1 MGKLYTEKQGLA
13 CALEGMLWNDGN
25 KDEFCIHPSDGP
37 QVCCGNNGI
46 PVKRDTTFTLDT
58 TAPVVSSTQ
67 SDVVDHSHLTKRS
80 GYIVS
85 LNTYVDQACWYRQ
98 KFSVSGLT
106 CSDLE
111 NEFNKEISTLP
122 NEGHRNLECDIADG
136 AFMGEFKIRLTIVTH
151 STYNTDD
158 GKKQMACAIQE
169 VLSASGNGDDFCSIS
184 GICCWNWKTS

>member
-13 CALEGMLWNDGN
+13 CALEGMLWNNGN
-25 KDEFCIHPSDGP
+25 KDDFCIHPSDGP
-37 QVCCGNNGI
+37 QVCCGNNGR
-46 PVKRDTTFTLDT
+46 PVKRDATLTLDA
-58 TAPVVSSTQ
+58 TAPVVPSTQ
-67 SDVVDHSHLTKRS
+67 SDAIDPSHLTKRS
-80 GYIVS
+80 GYIVP
-85 LNTYVDQACWYRQ
+85 LNTWIKHGWYRQ

-111 NEFNKEISTLP
+111 NEFNKEFPTLP

-136 AFMGEFKIRLTIVTH
+136 AFMGEFKI
-151 STYNTDD
+151 STYNNDD